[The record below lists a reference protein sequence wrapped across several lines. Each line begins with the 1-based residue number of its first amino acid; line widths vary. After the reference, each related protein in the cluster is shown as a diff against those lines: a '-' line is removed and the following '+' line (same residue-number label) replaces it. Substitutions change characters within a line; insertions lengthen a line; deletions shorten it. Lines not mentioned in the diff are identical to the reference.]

1 MPKATWQIEERR
13 TLFVLK
19 VVLDLSD
26 EESHDLMGRI
36 FGEAWRNA
44 TDPPRK
50 KYGVNDLRDEV
61 KFRWSA
67 GKRHAHWNT
76 IDPEAGFSDE
86 EQTAQASTL
95 STIVSAAQQTNKV
108 NWLLTNNKGVMGRQ
122 LSVIPIPDLANRPQY
137 QRDPATFDRNFYG
150 GERKAPKRK
159 QGDSESGP
167 RKQPPTSK
175 QSTTQHSDPNTT
187 TERLGSALP
196 RSIGPTVDMKR
207 PDPLENLTG
216 WHVDMV
222 HEKWYLE
229 RRQQLESGAELTG
242 NEVPEYIFEDCGTRQ
257 FGGQLVRIYNPSSSI
272 EFEDA
277 LVCPGAVCD
286 QCTGVN
292 NLEDKRIADLVP
304 GVEVTDGPTKGLP
317 FVHIKR
323 DVELAFGGSG
333 QLVFN
338 QAKDVSYQPL
348 VLPER
353 TRLYKVRCM
362 VRNKKRDQVIE
373 RDVKVLG
380 CVPEHCE
387 VCNPELEQAR
397 EAEKAEN
404 AEKAA
409 RMQDEVEGAHEAE
422 EDEETP
428 DSADERGDGDMEE
441 PAKSDSDD
449 SDYGEPLQNKRR
461 GKAKKTPRKRVLAGR

>member
-1 MPKATWQIEERR
+1 MPRPTWQIEERR

-19 VVLDLSD
+19 VVLGLSD

-36 FGEAWRNA
+36 FGETWRSA

-86 EQTAQASTL
+86 EQTAQTNTL
-95 STIVSAAQQTNKV
+95 STIVSAAQQTDKV
-108 NWLLTNNKGVMGRQ
+108 NWLLTNDKGVMARQ
-122 LSVIPIPDLANRPQY
+122 LGVILIPDAASRPHY

-159 QGDSESGP
+159 QGSPESGP
-167 RKQPPTSK
+167 RKRLATSNQP
-175 QSTTQHSDPNTT
+175 TTQHSDSTATT
-187 TERLGSALP
+187 SEAESTAQRSTE
-196 RSIGPTVDMKR
+196 PTADMRR
-207 PDPLENLTG
+207 PDPLENWTG

-242 NEVPEYIFEDCGTRQ
+242 HEVPEYIFEDCGTRQ
-257 FGGQLVRIYNPSSSI
+257 FGGQLIRVYNPSSTI

-277 LVCPGAVCD
+277 LVCPSAVCD
-286 QCTGVN
+286 QCTGLN

-317 FVHIKR
+317 FVHKKR
-323 DVELAFGGSG
+323 DVKIAFDGSG

-338 QAKDVSYQPL
+338 QANDINYQPL

-353 TRLYKVRCM
+353 TKLYKVRCM

-387 VCNPELEQAR
+387 ICNPELAQTRKSERPKGPQ
-397 EAEKAEN
+397 
-404 AEKAA
+404 KAA
-409 RMQDEVEGAHEAE
+409 KAQDEVEGAHEE

-428 DSADERGDGDMEE
+428 DSAEEPGDGDIEE
-441 PAKSDSDD
+441 PAKSASDD
-449 SDYGEPLQNKRR
+449 SDYGEPLQKKRR
-461 GKAKKTPRKRVLAGR
+461 GKAKKAPRKRVFAGR

>member
-1 MPKATWQIEERR
+1 MPRPTWQIEERR

-26 EESHDLMGRI
+26 EEAHDLMGRI
-36 FGEAWRNA
+36 FGETWRNA

-67 GKRHAHWNT
+67 GKRHHHWNT
-76 IDPEAGFSDE
+76 IDPEDGPSDE
-86 EQTAQASTL
+86 EQTAQTNTL
-95 STIVSAAQQTNKV
+95 SAIVSAAQHTNQA
-108 NWLLTNNKGVMGRQ
+108 NWLLTNDKGTMTRQ
-122 LSVIPIPDLANRPQY
+122 LSVIPIPDAASRPQY
-137 QRDPATFDRNFYG
+137 QRDPATFDSNFYG
-150 GERKAPKRK
+150 SERKAPKRK
-159 QGDSESGP
+159 QENAESGP

-175 QSTTQHSDPNTT
+175 QPTTQHSDSNATTSMAEFTPKRSTESTADMRRPN
-187 TERLGSALP
+187 
-196 RSIGPTVDMKR
+196 
-207 PDPLENLTG
+207 PLESWTG

-222 HEKWYLE
+222 HENWYLE
-229 RRQQLESGAELTG
+229 RRQQLELGAEISSS
-242 NEVPEYIFEDCGTRQ
+242 EVPKYIFEDCGTRQ
-257 FGGQLVRIYNPSSSI
+257 FGGQLVRIYNPSSTI
-272 EFEDA
+272 KFEDA
-277 LVCPGAVCD
+277 LVCPSAVCD
-286 QCTGVN
+286 QCTGLN

-304 GVEVTDGPTKGLP
+304 GVEVADGPTKGLS
-317 FVHIKR
+317 FVHRKR
-323 DVELAFGGSG
+323 DVRVAIGGSG

-338 QAKDVSYQPL
+338 QAKDVEYQPL

-353 TRLYKVRCM
+353 TKLYKVRCM
-362 VRNKKRDQVIE
+362 VRTKKRDEVME

-387 VCNPELEQAR
+387 VCNPELAHAR
-397 EAEKAEN
+397 EAEKAKS

-409 RMQDEVEGAHEAE
+409 RVQDEVEGAYE

-428 DSADERGDGDMEE
+428 DNAEEHGDVDIEE

-449 SDYGEPLQNKRR
+449 SDYGEPLRKKRR
-461 GKAKKTPRKRVLAGR
+461 GKAKKIPRKMVFAGR